1 MVSTRAYVYVLK
13 CQGSPPNWYVESTRD
28 LEARICEHFAGQG
41 SLWTQKH
48 APVSVAEVLECPGG
62 DPLRLERAKV
72 VEMCFRH
79 SWKQV
84 RGAGFVKLD
93 AGMPSWLDLGG
104 ERRRGP
110 KSAPCGSVGQS
121 PSPDEAPRGRSELHT
136 DPSF

>member
-13 CQGSPPNWYVESTRD
+13 CQGSPPNWYVGSTRD

-62 DPLRLERAKV
+62 DPLPLERAKV

-104 ERRRGP
+104 ERREGP
-110 KSAPCGSVGQS
+110 KYALAVEARTTSDPC
-121 PSPDEAPRGRSELHT
+121 EAPADSPTEG
-136 DPSF
+136 F

>member
-1 MVSTRAYVYVLK
+1 MVSTRAYIYVLK
-13 CQGSPPNWYVESTRD
+13 CQGSPPNWYVGSTRD

-62 DPLRLERAKV
+62 DPLPLERAKV

-84 RGAGFVKLD
+84 RDASFVKLD

-104 ERRRGP
+104 ERRKGP
-110 KSAPCGSVGQS
+110 KYALAVEARTPSDPC
-121 PSPDEAPRGRSELHT
+121 EAPADSPT
-136 DPSF
+136 DGF

>member
-13 CQGSPPNWYVESTRD
+13 CQGSPPNWYVGSTRD

-62 DPLRLERAKV
+62 DPLPLERAKV

-93 AGMPSWLDLGG
+93 VGMPSWLDLGG
-104 ERRRGP
+104 ERRKGQKYTLAVEARTT
-110 KSAPCGSVGQS
+110 SDPCEVPSDS
-121 PSPDEAPRGRSELHT
+121 PT
-136 DPSF
+136 DAF

>member
-1 MVSTRAYVYVLK
+1 MSSARAYVYVLK
-13 CQGSPPNWYVESTRD
+13 CQGSPPNWYVGSTRD

-62 DPLRLERAKV
+62 DPLPLERAKV

-79 SWKQV
+79 SWRQV

-93 AGMPSWLDLGG
+93 AGMPSWLDLGA

-110 KSAPCGSVGQS
+110 KYALAVEARTPSGPCEALADS
-121 PSPDEAPRGRSELHT
+121 PT
-136 DPSF
+136 DGF

>member
-1 MVSTRAYVYVLK
+1 MVSTRAYVYVFK
-13 CQGSPPNWYVESTRD
+13 CQGSPPNWYVGSTRD

-62 DPLRLERAKV
+62 DPLPLERAKV

-104 ERRRGP
+104 ERMKGP
-110 KSAPCGSVGQS
+110 KYALAAEARTTSDPC
-121 PSPDEAPRGRSELHT
+121 EAPADSPT
-136 DPSF
+136 DRF